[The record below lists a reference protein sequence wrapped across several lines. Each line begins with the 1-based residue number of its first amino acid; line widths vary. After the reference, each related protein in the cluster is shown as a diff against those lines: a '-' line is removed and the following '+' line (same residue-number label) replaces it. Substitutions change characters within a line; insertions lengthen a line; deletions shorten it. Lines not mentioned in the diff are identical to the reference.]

1 MDFSAAMEPLK
12 DGRRRARRSWV
23 QPGKY
28 VHLEAASACI
38 TPDILEPALAAHLQF
53 MRLTAPPREG

>member
-12 DGRRRARRSWV
+12 DGRRMARRSWV

-28 VHLEAASACI
+28 VYVEAESMTS
-38 TPDILEPALAAHLQF
+38 TPESD
-53 MRLTAPPREG
+53 RG

>member
-12 DGRRRARRSWV
+12 DSRRMARRSWV

-28 VHLEAASACI
+28 VYLEAESVCI
-38 TPDILEPALAAHLQF
+38 TPDILEPALAARLRF
-53 MRLTAPPREG
+53 MAAEAPPR